1 MPTRCAAMC
10 RLVGPTSFL
19 IFITAARKLM
29 TFLGEKPNIGVI
41 LDILPGT
48 DGEVKMSKSL
58 GNYIPLLSTAED
70 MYGKLM
76 SIPDKAMGY
85 YFRLITRW
93 TPPEIQEIETG
104 LAAGTLHP
112 RDVENEAGTRNRLDL
127 PFRRIAELAEQAFV
141 RVFQQGDIPEEMA
154 EYALPEPQ
162 ALLDV
167 IVNSGLVSSKNEG
180 RRMIS
185 QHAVRLDGVELNDP
199 QQMIAGPG
207 VLQVGKRRYLRLVW
221 SGMLSASILK
231 GGN

>member
-1 MPTRCAAMC
+1 MKLAREI
-10 RLVGPTSFL
+10 VS
-19 IFITAARKLM
+19 IFHS
-29 TFLGEKPNIGVI
+29 E
-41 LDILPGT
+41 
-48 DGEVKMSKSL
+48 ES
-58 GNYIPLLSTAED
+58 
-70 MYGKLM
+70 
-76 SIPDKAMGY
+76 
-85 YFRLITRW
+85 
-93 TPPEIQEIETG
+93 
-104 LAAGTLHP
+104 
-112 RDVENEAGTRNRLDL
+112 
-127 PFRRIAELAEQAFV
+127 AELAEQAFV

-207 VLQVGKRRYLRLVW
+207 VLQVGKRRYLRLV
-221 SGMLSASILK
+221 GAVAERSILK